1 MQRISRESEV
11 RNVNHYD
18 ADNQGDKRY
27 EKEIFARIGASALRE
42 VSGTRT

>member
-1 MQRISRESEV
+1 V